1 MTWPLCSLLLVSS
14 HHVLDVFVPPQVC
27 GKRQKFR
34 SSLSDGLHELTLEQ
48 KLYVAQRAVAETK
61 QDQKKL
67 KQRYERI
74 QDNYKVQT
82 HPCTGTTLKETQVKS
97 KCTLTAHFLISRH
110 L

>member
-1 MTWPLCSLLLVSS
+1 MTWPLRSLLLISS
-14 HHVLDVFVPPQVC
+14 HHVVDVFVPPQVR
-27 GKRQKFR
+27 GKRQKSR

-74 QDNYKVQT
+74 QDNYKVPT
-82 HPCTGTTLKETQVKS
+82 HTPAQEQP
-97 KCTLTAHFLISRH
+97 
-110 L
+110 